1 MSDIERILIVLCR
14 AEVRFVM
21 VGDLA
26 VAAYGC
32 VPGTQLLL
40 EVCYDRGGD
49 NIERLASALEPLRPR
64 LRGVVNHLPF
74 FLDAASIAN
83 GMNFTLTTDLGDI
96 DLLGEVSGI
105 GGYKEVR
112 TLSVNLVL
120 FGLECAV
127 LSLDGLIQSKRAT
140 GRPKDLLTLPEIEAL
155 REIGTRVSRESG
167 SAETQN
173 QDSVTGKRS
182 EPGPSD

>member
-1 MSDIERILIVLCR
+1 MSDFERILIVLCR

-32 VPGTQLLL
+32 VPGTHLLL
-40 EVCYDRGGD
+40 EVCFDRSRD
-49 NIERLASALEPLRPR
+49 NIERLASALEPLHPQ

-74 FLDAASIAN
+74 FLDAATIAN
-83 GMNFTLTTDLGDI
+83 GMNFTLTTDLGDV

-140 GRPKDLLTLPEIEAL
+140 GRTKDLLTLPEIEAL
-155 REIGTRVSRESG
+155 REIGARVKLESRLG
-167 SAETQN
+167 ETQN
-173 QDSVTGKRS
+173 HDSLTGKRG
-182 EPGPSD
+182 EPEPSD